1 MINNILLYKFTVHIQ
16 AAAEAEA
23 ATMTMAKR
31 TFPDVSSIYE
41 ANSILRKKWLQT
53 IEKHILQYSGN
64 TAVNDVLDIGCSVGM
79 STSYLAS
86 QFPTANVVVSCEFN
100 FLFY

>member
-1 MINNILLYKFTVHIQ
+1 MLHIQ

-23 ATMTMAKR
+23 ATMAMAKR

-41 ANSILRKKWLQT
+41 ANTILRENWLQA

-64 TAVNDVLDIGCSVGM
+64 TTVNDILDIGCSVGF
-79 STSYLAS
+79 STGYLVS
-86 QFPTANVVVSCEFN
+86 KFPTANVSVSCEFS
-100 FLFY
+100 F